1 MISTPK
7 PYDMDAKV
15 IYNTRRLIKADQLGK
30 ALDEMEKLKGDRT
43 FAPLFERI
51 SKIQNDY
58 RLMVDYWKQ
67 GYPDPQRN
75 QLYSSLLRKLDRLS
89 HDAALLHRLAND
101 VSMSGVKARVEAFD
115 SSHAHVKAM
124 LEGFVSDVALL
135 EFETTPEQRK
145 KAIYRKHLE
154 DMSALFECL
163 CFSMQWHADDAQF
176 YQQLLLSPTIDSG
189 DAAHLVSAISLA
201 TMTHFD
207 IHKYTMLGEVYR
219 QTSDERVKQRALV
232 GWALTSTSQ
241 YRLYPEINDV
251 VTRMTD
257 DEDAA
262 RQLLEMQMQMYFCMN
277 AERDREEIQRNIMPN
292 LIKNQGFDVTR
303 MGIVEK
309 EDDPMDDIL
318 HPEAADKAMEELEES
333 MQRMM
338 KMQQSGADIYF
349 GGFSQMK
356 RYPFFYNLSNWFA
369 PFYVNHPGIEST
381 MDKLKGAKF
390 LENLLQN
397 GPFCD
402 SDKYS
407 FALAMATVIDRLPE
421 NMKSMLDSE
430 VAFGPTASEEELH
443 SPSNVRLTY
452 LQDLY
457 RFFRL
462 CDRRGGFYNP
472 FGGTEG
478 INALFFANPV
488 FSSTQLSLQVLPLG
502 NFLHKRKQYGALGK
516 LLDTYPALH
525 DNVRYLVLRGSLEV
539 HEGEYAKAMR
549 SFDKALEMEPD
560 NKKSLAAMARAA
572 LLAGD
577 YQKAEEAYGKL
588 MLMDEVN
595 TSYSLNFAIALIHG
609 QKVDEAVKILYR
621 LNYDNPDDANVLR
634 ALAWAL
640 LTNRKV
646 EQAEKEYA
654 KLLALPHHVAEDDL
668 NAGYCQWFLGRI
680 EAAANLFRKF
690 LQQAG
695 VDSKADISQ
704 EFENDRHILLAN
716 GISSYEAHMMEEMLL
731 N

>member
-1 MISTPK
+1 
-7 PYDMDAKV
+7 MDAKV

-101 VSMSGVKARVEAFD
+101 ITMSGVKARVEAFD

-189 DAAHLVSAISLA
+189 DAAHLMSAISLA

-251 VTRMTD
+251 VARMTD

-292 LIKNQGFDVTR
+292 LIKNRGFDVTR

-397 GPFCD
+397 GP
-402 SDKYS
+402 S
-407 FALAMATVIDRLPE
+407 ATATNTPLPW
-421 NMKSMLDSE
+421 
-430 VAFGPTASEEELH
+430 
-443 SPSNVRLTY
+443 
-452 LQDLY
+452 QWQQ
-457 RFFRL
+457 
-462 CDRRGGFYNP
+462 
-472 FGGTEG
+472 
-478 INALFFANPV
+478 
-488 FSSTQLSLQVLPLG
+488 SSTDCP
-502 NFLHKRKQYGALGK
+502 K
-516 LLDTYPALH
+516 T
-525 DNVRYLVLRGSLEV
+525 
-539 HEGEYAKAMR
+539 
-549 SFDKALEMEPD
+549 
-560 NKKSLAAMARAA
+560 
-572 LLAGD
+572 
-577 YQKAEEAYGKL
+577 
-588 MLMDEVN
+588 
-595 TSYSLNFAIALIHG
+595 
-609 QKVDEAVKILYR
+609 
-621 LNYDNPDDANVLR
+621 
-634 ALAWAL
+634 
-640 LTNRKV
+640 
-646 EQAEKEYA
+646 
-654 KLLALPHHVAEDDL
+654 
-668 NAGYCQWFLGRI
+668 
-680 EAAANLFRKF
+680 
-690 LQQAG
+690 
-695 VDSKADISQ
+695 
-704 EFENDRHILLAN
+704 
-716 GISSYEAHMMEEMLL
+716 
-731 N
+731 